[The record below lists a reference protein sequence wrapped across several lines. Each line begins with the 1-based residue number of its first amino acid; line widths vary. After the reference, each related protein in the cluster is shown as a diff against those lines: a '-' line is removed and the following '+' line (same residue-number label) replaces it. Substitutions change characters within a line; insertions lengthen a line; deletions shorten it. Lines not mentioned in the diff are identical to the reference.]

1 VAEGELEEVKLMYS
15 CGNSK
20 AVKEEIG
27 RFEGRRS
34 DTRIRR

>member
-1 VAEGELEEVKLMYS
+1 VAEGELEDVKLMYS

-20 AVKEEIG
+20 AVREEIG

-34 DTRIRR
+34 DTRTRR